1 MTYARPCTQTVHAQA
16 TPTAPRNRAWLFAV
30 PLLALEA
37 GLVLTWS
44 SGFIGARFSIDYAP
58 AFVVVLWRCLL
69 VMLLLFPWVATEL
82 RKTPITVLL
91 RHAGIGLLAMA
102 GYLAGVV
109 KGIEQGVPAGLAALI
124 ADLLPIGTALLAAI
138 LLKQRLPRR
147 LSAGL
152 AIGLAGVILVT
163 YDALSLG
170 AAPLWSYALPL
181 AGMLSLA
188 LATLWQKRSQS
199 TASMGL
205 LANLWVQC
213 TVSAAGFAVLAA
225 TEGSLMPVRGWGFGV
240 SVLWTAI
247 LSTLGGYGLYW
258 LCLKR
263 TSPTRVASVLYLSP
277 AVTLLG
283 SWAMF
288 DDPLS
293 WLMLAG
299 TVVSGVGIW
308 MVVRAEAASPA

>member
-1 MTYARPCTQTVHAQA
+1 MTYARPCTQPIGAQA
-16 TPTAPRNRAWLFAV
+16 AAPLPPRRYAV

-37 GLVLTWS
+37 GLVLSWS

-58 AFVVVLWRCLL
+58 AFVVVFWRCLL

-82 RKTPITVLL
+82 RKTPFAVLM
-91 RHAGIGLLAMA
+91 RHAGIGVLAMA

-124 ADLLPIGTALLAAI
+124 ADLLPIGTALLAAL
-138 LLKQRLPRR
+138 LLKQRLSRH
-147 LSAGL
+147 LIVGL
-152 AIGLAGVILVT
+152 AIGLAGVVLVT
-163 YDALSLG
+163 YDALALG

-199 TASMGL
+199 TTSMGL

-213 TVSAAGFAVLAA
+213 AVSAAVFAALAA

-263 TSPTRVASVLYLSP
+263 SSPTRVASVLYLSP

-308 MVVRAEAASPA
+308 MVVRAEHSTLR